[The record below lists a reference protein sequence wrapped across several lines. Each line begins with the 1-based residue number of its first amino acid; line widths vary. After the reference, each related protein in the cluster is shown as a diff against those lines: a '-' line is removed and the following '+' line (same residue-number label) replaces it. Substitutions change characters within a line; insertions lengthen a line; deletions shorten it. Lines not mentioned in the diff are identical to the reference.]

1 MNKKLAIVLALI
13 LLITMVAGCTNTGSP
28 SPQTEQTAEPSA
40 EAPAKAGKTKQF
52 LSIATAQ
59 LGGGTYN
66 SGLAVATAA
75 NLGMDTYKVEA
86 LPTSGVIESAR
97 MLRDDEVEIAT
108 LGNDVVFEL
117 ANSKG
122 RFDGQG
128 TDDVSVILPQ
138 FATYVNIVVP
148 AKSNIKSIED
158 MKGKKIGVG
167 NPGSAGYN
175 LITHILRAH
184 GLNEGDYE
192 EVALSAAEQTASLKD
207 GHQDVFGFY
216 TTPNSPAI
224 VELATTVDCRWIDIN
239 KEKWDAYAKANG
251 LPFEVVVSP
260 DKYKGMEGDVL
271 MLSGTQWFVTKKSAD
286 EEMIYEFTKAFLEN
300 FDAAVQMVASIV
312 DIKTLLPNSAPV
324 VEWHPGAVRYLKEA
338 GLSYTEFK

>member
-1 MNKKLAIVLALI
+1 MSKKLVIVLSLI
-13 LLITMVAGCTNTGSP
+13 LSIMMIAGCTNTE
-28 SPQTEQTAEPSA
+28 SPQGAKPSA
-40 EAPAKAGKTKQF
+40 EAPAKGGTTKQF
-52 LSIATAQ
+52 ISIATAQ

-97 MLRDDEVEIAT
+97 MLRDSEAEVAT
-108 LGNDVVFEL
+108 LGNDVIFEL
-117 ANSKG
+117 ANARG
-122 RFDGQG
+122 RFEGEGLEDI
-128 TDDVSVILPQ
+128 SVILPQ

-148 AKSNIKSIED
+148 AKSDIKTIED

-192 EVALSAAEQTASLKD
+192 EIALSASEQTTSLKD

-224 VELATTVDCRWIDIN
+224 VELATTMDCRWINID
-239 KEKWDAYAKANG
+239 KEKWDAYAEANG

-260 DKYKGMEGDVL
+260 DEYKGMEGETL
-271 MLSGTQWFVTKKSAD
+271 MLSGTQWFATKKSAD
-286 EEMIYEFTKAFLEN
+286 EEMVYEFTKSVFEN
-300 FDAAVQMVASIV
+300 FDAAVQMVASIS
-312 DIKTLLPNSAPV
+312 DIKTLLPNSKPV
-324 VEWHPGAVRYLKEA
+324 ADWHPGAVRYLKEA
-338 GLSYTEFK
+338 GLSYVEFK

>member
-1 MNKKLAIVLALI
+1 MI
-13 LLITMVAGCTNTGSP
+13 LSITMIAGCANTGSA
-28 SPQTEQTAEPSA
+28 QTAEPSV
-40 EAPAKAGKTKQF
+40 ESPAKGGKTKQF

-97 MLRDDEVEIAT
+97 MLRDGEAEIAT

-117 ANSKG
+117 ANAKG
-122 RFDGQG
+122 RFEGEG
-128 TDDVSVILPQ
+128 LDDVSVILPQ

-148 AKSNIKSIED
+148 AKSDIKTIED

-192 EVALSAAEQTASLKD
+192 EIALSAAEQTASLKD

-239 KEKWDAYAKANG
+239 KEKWDAYAEANG

-260 DKYKGMEGDVL
+260 DEYKGMEGEVL
-271 MLSGTQWFVTKKSAD
+271 MLSGTQWFVTKKSSD
-286 EEMIYEFTKAFLEN
+286 EEMVYEFTKAFLEN
-300 FDAAVQMVASIV
+300 FDAAVQMVASIA
-312 DIKTLLPNSAPV
+312 DIKTLLPNNEPV
-324 VEWHPGAVRYLKEA
+324 VEWHPGAIRYLKEA
-338 GLSYTEFK
+338 GLSYAEFK

>member
-1 MNKKLAIVLALI
+1 MKKKPVIALVLI
-13 LLITMVAGCTNTGSP
+13 LSILML
-28 SPQTEQTAEPSA
+28 TAC
-40 EAPAKAGKTKQF
+40 GKTSSTQATNSSQEASKTTGKTRQF
-52 LSIATAQ
+52 ISIATAQ

-75 NLGMDTYKVEA
+75 NLGMDKYKVEA

-108 LGNDVVFEL
+108 LGNDVIFEL
-117 ANSKG
+117 ANGTG

-128 TDDVSVILPQ
+128 LEDACVILPQ
-138 FATYVNIVVP
+138 FATYVNIIVP
-148 AKSNIKSIED
+148 AKSDIKSIED
-158 MKGKKIGVG
+158 MKGKRIGVG
-167 NPGSAGYN
+167 NPGSNGYN

-192 EVALSAAEQTASLKD
+192 EIALSASEQATSIKD

-224 VELATTVDCRWIDIN
+224 VELATTMDCRWISVD

-260 DKYKGMEGDVL
+260 DKYKGMEGEVL
-271 MLSGTQWFVTKKSAD
+271 MLSGTQWFVTKMSAD
-286 EEMIYEFTKAFLEN
+286 EEMVYEFTKSFMEN
-300 FDAAVQMVASIV
+300 FDAAVQMVSSISE
-312 DIKTLLPNSAPV
+312 IKELLPTSKPV
-324 VEWHPGAVRYLKEA
+324 VPWHPGAIRYFKEA
-338 GLSYTEFK
+338 GIDYVEFE

>member
-1 MNKKLAIVLALI
+1 MNKKLVMVLSLI
-13 LLITMVAGCTNTGSP
+13 LLISMITACGNTASSQATDP
-28 SPQTEQTAEPSA
+28 VPAATA
-40 EAPAKAGKTKQF
+40 APANSGTAKQF

-97 MLRDDEVEIAT
+97 MLRDGEAEIAT
-108 LGNDVVFEL
+108 LGNDVIFEL
-117 ANSKG
+117 ANARG
-122 RFDGQG
+122 MFEGDGLED
-128 TDDVSVILPQ
+128 TCVILPQ
-138 FATYVNIVVP
+138 FATYVNIIVP
-148 AKSNIKSIED
+148 AKSDIKSIED

-167 NPGSAGYN
+167 NPGSNGYN

-192 EVALSAAEQTASLKD
+192 EVALSAAEQVTSLKD

-216 TTPNSPAI
+216 TTPASPSI
-224 VELATTVDCRWIDIN
+224 VELATTMDCRWINID
-239 KEKWDAYAKANG
+239 KAKWDAYAKEHG

-260 DKYKGMEGDVL
+260 DKYKGMDGEVL
-271 MLSGTQWFVTKKSAD
+271 MLSGTQWFATKKSAD
-286 EEMIYEFTKAFLEN
+286 EEMVYGFTKSFFEN
-300 FDAAVQMVASIV
+300 FDAAVQMVNSIS
-312 DIKTLLPNSAPV
+312 DIKTLLPNSKPV
-324 VEWHPGAVRYLKEA
+324 VPWHPGALRYLKEA
-338 GLSYTEFK
+338 GLSYVEFE